1 MLRQGYRP
9 GKGLCKGKCEK
20 GEGELIMKRTD
31 YISWD
36 EYFMGIAI
44 LSGERSKDPNT
55 QVGACIVGEDNR
67 ILSVGYNGFPNG
79 CSDEL
84 FPWAREGDELETKYP
99 FVAHSELN
107 AILNYRG
114 GNLEGTKLYV
124 SLFPCN
130 ECAKAIIQAGIRTVI
145 YDSDKY
151 DGTPGNIAS
160 KKMFD
165 AAGVEYRQYV
175 HTGREIK
182 LNV

>member
-1 MLRQGYRP
+1 
-9 GKGLCKGKCEK
+9 
-20 GEGELIMKRTD
+20 MKRSD

-130 ECAKAIIQAGIRTVI
+130 ECAKAIIQAGIKTVI

-165 AAGVEYRQYV
+165 AAGVKYKQYV
-175 HTGREIK
+175 HSGREIK